1 MKKKQKLK
9 ICVSISRAPSLFGT
23 YFHNN
28 LYKKYKINAF
38 YKALK
43 IKTDQLKTVFDI
55 VKENDD
61 VIGCSVSTPFKSKS
75 IKYLSNLDFHSRK
88 IRAINTVVN
97 RNGSLIG
104 YNTDFDSAFYAFKKL
119 KINKKNKIL
128 IIGSGSM
135 AKVYI
140 YLLKFLKFSNFKIC
154 SRKKIS
160 NISTSS
166 FIRFKIINNIVNNFD
181 LIINCTTIG
190 MKNNEK
196 KIIFNY
202 NNINKKSKIIDC
214 VAIPVRTP
222 LINYCIKNNILNING
237 LELAYHQAVRQF
249 KLYTN
254 YNVPKIYKTEFMKF
268 FAKQK

>member
-1 MKKKQKLK
+1 MKVKEKLK
-9 ICVSISRAPSLFGT
+9 FCISISKTPSLFGT

-28 LYKKYKINAF
+28 LYRKYKINAF

-43 IKTDQLKTVFDI
+43 IKKNQLKIIFDI
-55 VKENDD
+55 IKENKDI
-61 VIGCSVSTPFKSKS
+61 IGCSVSTPFKSQS
-75 IKYLSNLDFHSRK
+75 IRYLDNLDFHSRK
-88 IRAINTVVN
+88 ISAINTVVN
-97 RNGSLIG
+97 KNGSLVG
-104 YNTDFDSAFYAFKKL
+104 YNTDFDSASYAFKKL
-119 KINKKNKIL
+119 KINQKDKIL

-154 SRKKIS
+154 SRKKIKKISS
-160 NISTSS
+160 NNHIN
-166 FIRFKIINNIVNNFD
+166 FNIIDDVVNSFD

-190 MKNNEK
+190 MKSNQK

-202 NNINKKSKIIDC
+202 NKINKKSKIIDC
-214 VAIPVRTP
+214 VAVPFRTP
-222 LINYCIKNNILNING
+222 LINYCIKKNIVNIKG

-254 YNVPKIYKTEFMKF
+254 YNVPKTYKLEFIRF
-268 FAKQK
+268 FSKRK